1 MAKNMVLVLV
11 GTLLILALGVSPGQ
25 AGRTS
30 LYLDAAAVTTFTP
43 EDPGLGAYYL
53 LTFSLPPEAA
63 KAKWVYVEFYVDVS
77 VREHQDVNNPTPLL
91 DVFALKQSE
100 GYSGS
105 LDPAQF
111 ESLRV
116 PMARPLAVGENRRVV
131 IDVTEIVHRRA
142 GESARTCTLVIGSL
156 TGSREGLF
164 TIQTG
169 HLDRPGIARVT
180 VFD

>member
-1 MAKNMVLVLV
+1 MAKN
-11 GTLLILALGVSPGQ
+11 TLLIVAGALLILSLGGSTVQ

-30 LYLDAAAVTTFTP
+30 VYLDAAAVTTFTP
-43 EDPGLGAYYL
+43 EDPTLGAYYL

-63 KAKWVYVEFYVDVS
+63 KAKWVYVEFYLNVAA
-77 VREHQDVNNPTPLL
+77 RETHEANDPTPLL
-91 DVFALKQSE
+91 DVFALKQPE

-111 ESLRV
+111 ETLSV
-116 PMARPLAVGENRRVV
+116 PMTRPLTVGENRRVV

-142 GESARTCTLVIGSL
+142 GDAAGTCALLFGSL
-156 TGSREGLF
+156 TGSRDGLF
-164 TIQTG
+164 TIQTDR
-169 HLDRPGIARVT
+169 LDQPGIARVT